1 MDNNLTF
8 TIEKLFGPEKKL
20 KGYFVSKSN
29 KVPSPDI
36 MAQVFSS
43 MAEAMGESVG
53 EGYKKQVKEPER
65 LFCTTPKEIQDF
77 ITYHLGEFTEE
88 IKS

>member
-8 TIEKLFGPEKKL
+8 TIEKVFGAEQKL

-29 KVPSPDI
+29 KVPSPNL
-36 MAQVFSS
+36 MMEVFSS

-53 EGYKKQVKEPER
+53 EGYKKQVKEPEK
-65 LFCTTPKEIQDF
+65 LLCTTPKEIQDF

-88 IKS
+88 VKS